1 MKTFK
6 EITGEDISPEEWT
19 AFWKILG
26 IVCFGA
32 TMSIIFISF
41 IVVTIKLFCQI
52 F

>member
-26 IVCFGA
+26 IVGFGA
-32 TMSIIFISF
+32 MMASLFISF
-41 IVVTIKLFCQI
+41 IVVTIKLLFQI